1 MIIRKLKWK
10 WRYIFVIFLALSLL
24 CNFIPSKAVTYK
36 EGFRYQP
43 LTSVQQKTMLGV
55 SYPAKGA
62 ILPLASLRSVQVK
75 YINFKG
81 KTKTGTLIVNK
92 KIAKKTTQIFY
103 ELYKMKY
110 PIQRI
115 EVVDKYEADDTKS
128 MAANNTSAFNYRLIA
143 GTNKLSNHG
152 KGLAIDIN
160 PRINPC
166 VKKGKVEPAN
176 GKVYKNRNV
185 KNCKGKYAKYMI
197 HKSDKVYKI
206 FRKYGFTWGGDWN
219 SLKDYQHFEYNV

>member
-1 MIIRKLKWK
+1 MVIGKLKWK
-10 WRYIFVIFLALSLL
+10 WRNIFVIFLALSLL

-55 SYPAKGA
+55 SYPEKGA
-62 ILPLASLRSVQVK
+62 KLPMTSLRSVQVK
-75 YINFKG
+75 YIDFKG
-81 KTKTGTLIVNK
+81 KTKTGTLIVHK
-92 KIAKKTTQIFY
+92 KIARKTVQIFY

-110 PIQRI
+110 PLQRI
-115 EVVDKYEADDTKS
+115 EVVDRYEADDTKS

-185 KNCKGKYAKYMI
+185 KTCKGKYAKYMI
-197 HKSDKVYKI
+197 HKNDKVYKI
-206 FRKYGFTWGGDWN
+206 GRA
-219 SLKDYQHFEYNV
+219 HV

>member
-43 LTSVQQKTMLGV
+43 LTSVQQKTMMGV

-92 KIAKKTTQIFY
+92 KIAKKTAQIFY

-110 PIQRI
+110 TINAISAIIERI
-115 EVVDKYEADDTKS
+115 INITKG
-128 MAANNTSAFNYRLIA
+128 I
-143 GTNKLSNHG
+143 
-152 KGLAIDIN
+152 
-160 PRINPC
+160 
-166 VKKGKVEPAN
+166 
-176 GKVYKNRNV
+176 
-185 KNCKGKYAKYMI
+185 
-197 HKSDKVYKI
+197 
-206 FRKYGFTWGGDWN
+206 
-219 SLKDYQHFEYNV
+219 